1 LRTNA
6 QAASLVGLI
15 SASLEPVFEI
25 DEGGGSLIVVGTME
39 GILVERLD
47 TVRVVVATMVVP
59 VA

>member
-6 QAASLVGLI
+6 PAASLVGLI
-15 SASLEPVFEI
+15 SASLEPIFEI

-47 TVRVVVATMVVP
+47 TERVVVATMVVP